1 MGEVA
6 SAIECA
12 CDSTG
17 LGQFFAHPMNT
28 KTFLHRE
35 QFPILSL
42 LAAVVLVS
50 CLLATKSVIAAS
62 PKLNVLVIQTDEH
75 NFRTL
80 GCYRKLLPPDQAFI
94 WGEGVKVDTP
104 NIDSIA
110 ARGAICTRYYATS
123 PVCTPSR
130 AALMTGM
137 YPQNTG
143 SISND
148 LPMLDSMETFAAAL
162 KREGYDTGYAGKWH
176 LDGPAKPGWAPER
189 KFGFTDNRYMFNR
202 GHWKKLGEDEKGPKV
217 AATSP
222 KGEPNYNLAGADE
235 KSFTT
240 DFLMDRAIEFVTRKR
255 DGPFC
260 YMLSIPDP
268 HGPNTVRAPYDTMFD
283 PAKFQQPQSALSKGE
298 QLPSYAQVIQD
309 RFVKGQMALY
319 FGMVKC
325 VDDNIGRLLEALK
338 KSGQLERTILVF
350 TSDHGDMCGEHG
362 RYNKGIPCEGSA
374 RIPFVIAAPGLIPP
388 GTVINE
394 ALGTVDFKPTLLGL
408 LGFKTKATMQGRDA
422 SKIFKTGK
430 TPADWKD
437 QSFVRIGGT
446 GKGASGWVATFTKR
460 YKFVLSPTDDPA
472 LFDLETD
479 PFEMKNLFN
488 DPAQRPLIRELAK
501 GLQTYLA
508 TSNDPHAKSAAV
520 MADAAWAASDA
531 TEYVALKREARGK
544 AQAEKDE

>member
-1 MGEVA
+1 
-6 SAIECA
+6 
-12 CDSTG
+12 
-17 LGQFFAHPMNT
+17 MNT
-28 KTFLHRE
+28 KNFCNRE
-35 QFPILSL
+35 RFPSLSL
-42 LAAVVLVS
+42 LAAVILTS
-50 CLLATKSVIAAS
+50 CFLATKSAVAAS

-94 WGEGVKVDTP
+94 WGEGVKVETP

-162 KREGYDTGYAGKWH
+162 KREGYDNGYAGKWH
-176 LDGPAKPGWAPER
+176 LDGPAKPGWAPKR
-189 KFGFTDNRYMFNR
+189 TFGFTDNRYMFNR
-202 GHWKKLGEDEKGPKV
+202 GHWKKLGEDADGPKV
-217 AATSP
+217 AAMSP
-222 KGEPNYNLAGADE
+222 KGEPNYNVAGADE

-240 DFLMDRAIEFVTRKR
+240 DFLTDRAIEFVSRKR
-255 DGPFC
+255 EGPFC

-283 PAKFQQPQSALSKGE
+283 PAQFKQPLSALGKGE
-298 QLPSYAQVIQD
+298 QLPSYAQVVQD
-309 RFVKGQMALY
+309 HFVKSQMANY

-325 VDDNIGRLLEALK
+325 VDDNIGRLIAALK
-338 KSGQLERTILVF
+338 KTGQLENTILVF
-350 TSDHGDMCGEHG
+350 TSDHGDMCGERG

-408 LGFKTKATMQGRDA
+408 LGVETKATMQGRNA
-422 SKIFKTGK
+422 AEIFRTGK
-430 TPADWKD
+430 TPTGWKD
-437 QSFVRIGGT
+437 LSFVRIGGT
-446 GKGASGWVATFTKR
+446 GKGAGGWVATFTKR
-460 YKFVLSPTDDPA
+460 YKFVLSPADDPA

-479 PFEMKNLFN
+479 PFEMKNLFH
-488 DPAQRPLIRELAK
+488 DSAQRPLIRELAL
-501 GLQTYLA
+501 GLRDYIIK
-508 TSNDPHAKSAAV
+508 SNDPHANSPAT
-520 MADAAWAASDA
+520 MADLAWATSQA
-531 TEYVALKREARGK
+531 TDYFPPKREPRGK
-544 AQAEKDE
+544 AKPEKDE